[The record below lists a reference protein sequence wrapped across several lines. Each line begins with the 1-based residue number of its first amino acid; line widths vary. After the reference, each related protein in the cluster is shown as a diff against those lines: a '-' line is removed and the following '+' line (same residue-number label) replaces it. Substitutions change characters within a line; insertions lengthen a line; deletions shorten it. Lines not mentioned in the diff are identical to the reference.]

1 MRHMDD
7 VGIMHWIIGV
17 FLFFLID
24 GTREHIALDCLGS
37 IEIRQIE
44 VGEGRAMRE
53 HALHIRNF
61 RSVEIRKV
69 ESSQRR
75 AIPEHAAHVS
85 DLGGIEI
92 WKVSEEQP
100 ENMCSVL
107 WTLEVSK
114 LDTSRVVSE
123 EQPENM

>member
-1 MRHMDD
+1 
-7 VGIMHWIIGV
+7 
-17 FLFFLID
+17 
-24 GTREHIALDCLGS
+24 
-37 IEIRQIE
+37 
-44 VGEGRAMRE
+44 MRE

-92 WKVSEEQP
+92 
-100 ENMCSVL
+100 
-107 WTLEVSK
+107 
-114 LDTSRVVSE
+114 
-123 EQPENM
+123 